1 MLELRGRRLSFV
13 NGVGDSPQLDTKVA
27 VLDRDTTE
35 RFSEQK
41 LVMAVIALNF
51 TKCGGCNIAE

>member
-1 MLELRGRRLSFV
+1 V

>member
-1 MLELRGRRLSFV
+1 M

-35 RFSEQK
+35 MFSEQK